1 MSQPRPTYTGLSAI
15 VDYGSVFRLS
25 ITLPSE
31 AKDVSVVLMD
41 FGFATHG
48 VHMDQRSVKLVSEL
62 SSSKE
67 TITVT
72 GPPTSAIYSP
82 GPAFLFV
89 VADGVPSFGHR
100 TIIGTGA
107 SPPVDEGA
115 IANMLNKTSDPSAE
129 TSPNTWST

>member
-1 MSQPRPTYTGLSAI
+1 
-15 VDYGSVFRLS
+15 
-25 ITLPSE
+25 
-31 AKDVSVVLMD
+31 
-41 FGFATHG
+41 
-48 VHMDQRSVKLVSEL
+48 
-62 SSSKE
+62 
-67 TITVT
+67 
-72 GPPTSAIYSP
+72 
-82 GPAFLFV
+82 LFV